1 MNNYKDLDIKK
12 NVLLNTPENE
22 IARIPADEVAE
33 LICFLVSIREHQLT
47 NPQRKTRQFLV
58 YALMISSF
66 MHEGSTYEEAIA
78 QALQD
83 SQESNYKTIRSD
95 IFKMEQ
101 EAIKANKTRH

>member
-1 MNNYKDLDIKK
+1 MNNYKDLNIKT
-12 NVLLNTPENE
+12 NELINTPENE
-22 IARIPADEVAE
+22 IAQIPADELAE